1 MAEYT
6 QDLSLFNR
14 LRRLFSNDVVVRNV
28 STSGGDHQLK
38 VIDINQIQKSGK
50 YQTNSLVDRFSRL
63 YIYNNKNIFSPT
75 LNYQTL
81 RIVLLQDYEA
91 MDTDAIVSSALD
103 VLADE
108 CLLKN
113 DRGEILNIISSDEN
127 IKRSLE
133 NLFYDVLNIDFNL
146 WSWVRGMLKYGDFF
160 LKLEISEKF
169 GIFNVLPYSPY
180 HMTRIEGQD
189 PNNPTKVMFQ
199 LDPDGLA
206 AAQDPNYLPKG
217 EGGAVNLENYE
228 VAHFRLLTD
237 SNYLPYGRSYLE
249 PARKIFKQMTLC
261 LPGDAVIWTPEG
273 YKLMENIQKGD
284 SIYSFDYKNNT
295 FVESKVTNKINT
307 GIKPTYKIWTKHR
320 CLEATGNHPVM
331 LADGTYKPVE
341 KLTTDDCIVLGK
353 DLTIQGKGELS
364 NFNLD
369 PERRS
374 LCGINHNL
382 LESPHV
388 LTQQIGLSTSNFS
401 PHKGSHTGYQDN
413 TVNDLCGFGYSENAY
428 HTTYTDSGVP
438 VEKIIKIEK
447 ASDGVQV
454 YDISVESEFKNFIA
468 NGVVVHNCEDA
479 AMIHRIMRA
488 PEKRIFYINVGQIPP
503 NEVENFMQKTI
514 NNMKK
519 TPYVGKDGQYNLRF
533 NMQNMMEDF
542 YIPVRGGDT
551 STRVETTPGLNYDGM
566 EDIKYYQNKLFSALK
581 IPRAYLG
588 YEENLCVVPE
598 TEIPLMNGTTKTVAE
613 LIQDHE
619 AGVQNYVYSLDEN
632 TGLIVPGKVTWAGY
646 TRKNADLVRVWLD
659 NEQYLDTTP
668 DHLFMTRDG
677 EWIEAQDLKE
687 GTSLMPLYLG
697 SDKRGYTTVYQPF
710 TQTYRPVHRI
720 VAEHYDNNLSGS
732 DRVVHHIDC
741 NKLNNYPE
749 NLDCSMNFWQHRAF
763 HAAKV
768 KDMMRQLREQGY
780 YESERFHKNRSELGR
795 RGGLKSAAKLGEWSR
810 THHPWNYRE
819 DFVRLATCKN
829 CSKEFTPTYYS
840 KAAQKDGT
848 EHTQFCCQKCA
859 GEYKHLHPNEYRSP
873 NRDKAYYIDLNEFYT
888 VAATAKNFYEIMEHF
903 NITRNTFNKFLRDHN
918 IDKHE
923 LVWDV
928 MLEAQKEP
936 NFIRNFT
943 KRRNHKVVKVE
954 FLTERRDTCDLRVE
968 NYHNFA
974 TAAGVFIHNSGK
986 ATLSAEDI
994 RFARTIE
1001 RIQRIIESE
1010 LTKIALVHLYAQ
1022 GFTGESLTNFDL
1034 KLTTPSV
1041 IFEQEKVALLKEK
1054 VDLARQMQD
1063 LDMFPSD
1070 YIYENIFGIS
1080 EEEYQEMRDLVRED
1094 AKNSFRLS
1102 QIESEGNDPA
1112 LSGKSYGTPHDLAS
1126 MYGRRSTPAPKGA
1139 APGDVPAGYAEKPRE
1154 WGQPGP
1160 QGGRPRKRASFY
1172 GTQDNPAG
1180 GADPTGRMN
1189 MHQPYESDAEYVM
1202 EGRNVNINFPKA
1214 KEEQMQEIK
1223 SEVAKVEMLQE
1234 NRFSKIDSMLA
1245 GLGEKL
1251 NLKKQQKPESEINEL
1266 DLSDISMLNDETFVE

>member
-14 LRRLFSNDVVVRNV
+14 LKRLFSNDVVIRNV
-28 STSGGDHQLK
+28 STGGGDHQLK

-81 RIVLLQDYEA
+81 RIVTFQDYEA

-189 PNNPTKVMFQ
+189 PNNPTKVTFQ

-249 PARKIFKQMTLC
+249 PARKIFKQMTL
-261 LPGDAVIWTPEG
+261 
-273 YKLMENIQKGD
+273 
-284 SIYSFDYKNNT
+284 
-295 FVESKVTNKINT
+295 
-307 GIKPTYKIWTKHR
+307 
-320 CLEATGNHPVM
+320 
-331 LADGTYKPVE
+331 
-341 KLTTDDCIVLGK
+341 
-353 DLTIQGKGELS
+353 
-364 NFNLD
+364 
-369 PERRS
+369 
-374 LCGINHNL
+374 
-382 LESPHV
+382 
-388 LTQQIGLSTSNFS
+388 
-401 PHKGSHTGYQDN
+401 
-413 TVNDLCGFGYSENAY
+413 
-428 HTTYTDSGVP
+428 
-438 VEKIIKIEK
+438 
-447 ASDGVQV
+447 
-454 YDISVESEFKNFIA
+454 
-468 NGVVVHNCEDA
+468 CEDA

-551 STRVETTPGLNYDGM
+551 STRVETTPGLSYDGM

-732 DRVVHHIDC
+732 DKVVHHIDC

-768 KDMMRQLREQGY
+768 KDMVRRLREQGY

-795 RGGLKSAAKLGEWSR
+795 KGGLKSAAKLGEWSK

-829 CSKEFTPTYYS
+829 CSKEFTPTRYG

-936 NFIRNFT
+936 NFIRNFP

-1034 KLTTPSV
+1034 RLTTPSV

-1139 APGDVPAGYAEKPRE
+1139 APGDVPTGYAEKPRE

-1251 NLKKQQKPESEINEL
+1251 NLKKQQKSESETNEL
-1266 DLSDISMLNDETFVE
+1266 DLSGISMLNDETFVE